1 MASSGAILTKG
12 DNPRNDNFS
21 LFYNI
26 PKNNKIGNDFEK
38 IIPMMGRTEA
48 GDFRWRIAALGWK
61 DGRNFGK
68 IIAVR

>member
-38 IIPMMGRTEA
+38 IIPMTARTEA
-48 GDFRWRIAALGWK
+48 GDFR
-61 DGRNFGK
+61 
-68 IIAVR
+68 